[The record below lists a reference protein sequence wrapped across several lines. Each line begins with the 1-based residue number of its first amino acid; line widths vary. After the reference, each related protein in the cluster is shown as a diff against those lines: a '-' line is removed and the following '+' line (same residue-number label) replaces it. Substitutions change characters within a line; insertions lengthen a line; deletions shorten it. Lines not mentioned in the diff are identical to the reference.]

1 MCSGLEI
8 VTGIRS
14 TISVNVEI
22 PFLICGGEKGERGVG
37 EKRGGGGFF
46 CFDYTEVLCAI
57 VWWMMGIC
65 LRLYKDICCRP
76 VLRG

>member
-22 PFLICGGEKGERGVG
+22 PFLICGGEKEERGVG
-37 EKRGGGGFF
+37 EKRGGGSS
-46 CFDYTEVLCAI
+46 VLIILKSC
-57 VWWMMGIC
+57 V
-65 LRLYKDICCRP
+65 RLS
-76 VLRG
+76 GG

>member
-22 PFLICGGEKGERGVG
+22 PFLICGGGE
-37 EKRGGGGFF
+37 GGG
-46 CFDYTEVLCAI
+46 VL
-57 VWWMMGIC
+57 
-65 LRLYKDICCRP
+65 LF
-76 VLRG
+76 